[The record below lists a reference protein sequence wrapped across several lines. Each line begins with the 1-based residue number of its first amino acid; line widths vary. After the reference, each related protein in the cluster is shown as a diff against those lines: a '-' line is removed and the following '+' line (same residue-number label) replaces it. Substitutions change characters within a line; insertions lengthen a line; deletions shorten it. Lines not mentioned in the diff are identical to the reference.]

1 MKESIKNLFVNI
13 EDPRVDRTKKH
24 GLESILY
31 IVLSGSLAG
40 IDTWIGFEDYAEIH
54 REVLEQ
60 L

>member
-24 GLESILY
+24 ELESILY

-40 IDTWIGFEDYAEIH
+40 IDTWTGY
-54 REVLEQ
+54 RCRTLK
-60 L
+60 